1 MSALTTA
8 LNDPQQDIDRMDRT
22 QRGYNALMLAAQHDH
37 PEVAK
42 KLIDRGADTSLRTSS
57 SVETK
62 NDWSN
67 VMVAAWY
74 GSDKVRAS

>member
-8 LNDPQQDIDRMDRT
+8 LNDPQQDID
-22 QRGYNALMLAAQHDH
+22 
-37 PEVAK
+37 K
-42 KLIDRGADTSLRTSS
+42 GADTSLRTSS
-57 SVETK
+57 SVDTK

-74 GSDKVRAS
+74 GSDEVRAP